1 MDIIIGR
8 EKSAQPGQKA
18 GRLKLTVN
26 GKSACVGAFDSVNRY
41 VSGEHCTLTIN
52 DDGSMLL
59 KNLNMQNVTYVNGQQ
74 VNSKRVTFNDTIVLG
89 GGNYVLPWEEIKKI
103 LPKQFDVRHLQK
115 LYADFEGQIEKLDEE
130 QLRRN
135 KIKAVTGVLS
145 TIAIAASL
153 VLGTI
158 GGGLDTTKLVIL
170 IPIYAIIIFANVYY
184 ILKDDIPKKKR
195 ELKKAFEDQCV
206 CQCGYPLVYTSYKKI
221 PSVCP
226 GCKSQL
232 IK

>member
-8 EKSAQPGQKA
+8 EKSPTGQKA

-26 GKSACVGAFDSVNRY
+26 GKSACVGAFESVNKY

-52 DDGSMLL
+52 PDGSMLL

-74 VNSKRVTFNDTIVLG
+74 VNSKRVTFADTVILG
-89 GGNYVLPWEEIKKI
+89 GGGYVPWDEIKKL
-103 LPKQFDVRHLQK
+103 LPKQVDVRHLEKVYDDYNEQMDK
-115 LYADFEGQIEKLDEE
+115 LEEE
-130 QLRRN
+130 QSRRN

-153 VLGTI
+153 VLGSI
-158 GGGLDTTKLVIL
+158 GGGLNESKLVIL

-184 ILKDDIPKKKR
+184 ALKDDIPKKRR

-206 CQCGYPLVYTSYKKI
+206 CQCGYPLNYTSYKRI
-221 PSVCP
+221 PAKCP
-226 GCKSQL
+226 GCGSQL